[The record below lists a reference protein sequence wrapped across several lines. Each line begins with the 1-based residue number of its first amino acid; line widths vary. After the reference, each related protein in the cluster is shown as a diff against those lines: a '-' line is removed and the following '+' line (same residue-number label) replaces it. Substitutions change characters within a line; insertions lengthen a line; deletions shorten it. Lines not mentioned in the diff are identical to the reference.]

1 MAERK
6 KVEKKPIVKVEPKKR
21 VEPKPVPK
29 VEPKKREVVEPKG
42 KKKVDVKPIP
52 QKIVLPPISEPVE
65 SKPKRS
71 EYKYVKLALNAPQ
84 DERRAFGDKVQ
95 KGELKMAYYAAEGD
109 TGYHYY
115 IVLKK

>member
-6 KVEKKPIVKVEPKKR
+6 KVERKPIAKVEPKKR

-29 VEPKKREVVEPKG
+29 VEPKKREVIEVKS
-42 KKKVDVKPIP
+42 KKKTDVKPVP

-65 SKPKRS
+65 PKIKRV
-71 EYKYVKLALNAPQ
+71 EHKYVKLALNAPQ
-84 DERRAFGDKVQ
+84 EERRAFGERVQ
-95 KGELKMAYYAAEGD
+95 KGELKIAYYAAEGD

-115 IVLKK
+115 IVIKK

>member
-6 KVEKKPIVKVEPKKR
+6 KVERKPIAKVEPKKR

-29 VEPKKREVVEPKG
+29 VEPKKREVVEVKG
-42 KKKVDVKPIP
+42 KKKAEVKPVP
-52 QKIVLPPISEPVE
+52 QKIVLPPVEPTEPKVKRVE
-65 SKPKRS
+65 H
-71 EYKYVKLALNAPQ
+71 KYLKLALNAPQ
-84 DERRAFGDKVQ
+84 DERRAFGERVQ
-95 KGELKMAYYAAEGD
+95 KGELKIAYYAAEGD

>member
-6 KVEKKPIVKVEPKKR
+6 KVERKPIAKVEPKKR

-29 VEPKKREVVEPKG
+29 VEPKKREVVEVKG
-42 KKKVDVKPIP
+42 KKKTEVKPVP
-52 QKIVLPPISEPVE
+52 QKIVLPPVETSELKV
-65 SKPKRS
+65 KRP
-71 EYKYVKLALNAPQ
+71 EHKYVRLAMNAPQ
-84 DERRAFGDKVQ
+84 DERRAFGERVQ
-95 KGELKMAYYAAEGD
+95 KGELKIAYYAAEGD